1 MSERL
6 LSIRGKIVLLMSG
19 VLLLLAG
26 LSAWLIPGQY
36 AESGMHSLEE
46 RAEAEALLL
55 AQTVAPALDFAQIDT
70 AGDMLEAAIADELV
84 AWAAIYDAE
93 GRKIAAVG
101 NHRSPGRIPPRAGL
115 VETPSGWTRSAAA
128 EVNGS
133 SGRLGYVAVA
143 LRTSTVVEEV
153 ERTRK
158 SVLTQAALVAALG
171 VIFAFWLSGTIVDPL
186 RRVTSGARR
195 IAEGDV
201 AFDLATSTSRD
212 EVGALSQAFSTMR
225 KRLRD
230 LVSKIRSTSQALST
244 AATGMFSEV
253 REQEALATQQT
264 AALEEIQRTLE
275 TLSTAAEQVERD
287 AQTVRTMAD
296 RNLSTS
302 QQIAERTR
310 MLSTHSDRI
319 GEILSLIQDIA
330 DRSDLLALNA
340 ALEGTK
346 AGEVGRGFSLVAAEM
361 RRLSEHVK
369 DSVRD
374 IRKLVADMREASHA
388 SVLATEEGIRV
399 SEETATAAVKIS
411 DAIVRQREGTAQV
424 KASADEIVH
433 VVNESL
439 EGRAETTSSAEALLT
454 LSQELRDAVSLF
466 RIDTA
471 SQESSD
477 ESRS

>member
-1 MSERL
+1 MSEKL
-6 LSIRGKIVLLMSG
+6 LSIRGKIALLTSG
-19 VLLLLAG
+19 VLVFLAV
-26 LSAWLIPGQY
+26 LDAWLIPEHY
-36 AESGMHSLEE
+36 ADVGMTSLAE
-46 RAEAEALLL
+46 RAEAEAALL
-55 AQTVAPALDFAQIDT
+55 AQTVEPALEFSQRDT
-70 AGDMLEAAIADELV
+70 AGEMLEAALADELV
-84 AWAAIYDAE
+84 AWAAIYDPE
-93 GRKIAAVG
+93 GRKIVSVG
-101 NHRSPGRIPPRAGL
+101 NHQSPARIAPRAGE
-115 VETPSGWTRSAAA
+115 VETTSGWTRSAAA
-128 EVNGS
+128 EVIGAA
-133 SGRLGYVAVA
+133 GRLGFVAVA
-143 LRTSTVVEEV
+143 LRTSSVVEGV
-153 ERTRK
+153 ALTRERMLR
-158 SVLTQAALVAALG
+158 QAALVTAVGVAL
-171 VIFAFWLSGTIVDPL
+171 AFWLSGTIVDPL
-186 RRVTSGARR
+186 RRVTLGARR
-195 IAEGDV
+195 IAEGDIG
-201 AFDLATSTSRD
+201 FDIATSTSRD
-212 EVGALSQAFSTMR
+212 EVGALSQAFATMR

-230 LVSKIRSTSQALST
+230 LVTKIGSTSQALST

-287 AQTVRTMAD
+287 AQTVRTMAE

-399 SEETATAAVKIS
+399 SEETSTAAVKIS

-424 KASADEIVH
+424 KASADEIVN

-454 LSQELRDAVSLF
+454 LSQELREAVSSF
-466 RIDTA
+466 RVGAA
-471 SQESSD
+471 SSPSD
-477 ESRS
+477 EPRS

>member
-1 MSERL
+1 V
-6 LSIRGKIVLLMSG
+6 IG
-19 VLLLLAG
+19 
-26 LSAWLIPGQY
+26 
-36 AESGMHSLEE
+36 
-46 RAEAEALLL
+46 
-55 AQTVAPALDFAQIDT
+55 
-70 AGDMLEAAIADELV
+70 AA
-84 AWAAIYDAE
+84 
-93 GRKIAAVG
+93 
-101 NHRSPGRIPPRAGL
+101 
-115 VETPSGWTRSAAA
+115 
-128 EVNGS
+128 
-133 SGRLGYVAVA
+133 GRLGFVAVA
-143 LRTSTVVEEV
+143 LRTSSVVEGV
-153 ERTRK
+153 ALTRERMLR
-158 SVLTQAALVAALG
+158 QAALVTAVGVAL
-171 VIFAFWLSGTIVDPL
+171 AFWLSGTIVDPL
-186 RRVTSGARR
+186 RRVTLGARR
-195 IAEGDV
+195 IAEGDIG
-201 AFDLATSTSRD
+201 FDIATSTSRD
-212 EVGALSQAFSTMR
+212 EVGALSQAFATMR

-230 LVSKIRSTSQALST
+230 LVTKIGSTSQALST

-287 AQTVRTMAD
+287 AQTVRTMAE

-399 SEETATAAVKIS
+399 SEETSTAAVKIS

-424 KASADEIVH
+424 KASADEIVN

-454 LSQELRDAVSLF
+454 LSQELREAVSSF
-466 RIDTA
+466 RVGAA
-471 SQESSD
+471 SSPSD
-477 ESRS
+477 EPRS